1 MYKPYLSI
9 IIACYN
15 AEDYI
20 ECAIKSIV
28 DQPFESIELIIVND
42 GSTDET
48 DNICKRYCIIDD
60 RIKYYRTDNLG
71 AGHARNYGLTKASGK
86 WISYLDSD
94 DLYLSDAINGELISK
109 LQLYESQDIDIIFT
123 PWCRADML
131 LREHVAITMAKAEV
145 GVIPELAFWTCFY
158 YRDFLI
164 KNEIN
169 FYEYRAQDV
178 ETAFRYLAVSK
189 AKNVITDN
197 EIRFYLQ
204 RENKNSNTNTWNVQ
218 VLHAVKCQIYYD
230 LFINHS
236 TSKAYWHLVTTF
248 LREMECYYDSC
259 ISFGILD
266 LNVLKKVHAIRK
278 EVFTKYRKIVLLSL
292 GRRKYIK
299 LFTKAII
306 SNSVFRFKHYPKVES
321 KMNNKVQMDADMI
334 LRRLNKISVFLLPE
348 KD

>member
-20 ECAIKSIV
+20 ECAIKSII
-28 DQPFESIELIIVND
+28 DQTFDNVELIIVND
-42 GSTDET
+42 GSTDAT

-71 AGHARNYGLTKASGK
+71 AGHARNYGLAKASGT

-94 DLYLSDAINGELISK
+94 DLYLSGALSNQLITK
-109 LQLYESQDIDIIFT
+109 LQLYESQHIDIIFT

-131 LREHVAITMAKAEV
+131 LCEHVAITMAKTEV

-164 KNEIN
+164 KNKIN
-169 FYEYRAQDV
+169 FYEYRAQDI
-178 ETAFRYLAVSK
+178 ETAFRYLAASK
-189 AKNVITDN
+189 AKKTITDN

-236 TSKAYWHLVTTF
+236 TPKAYWHLVATS
-248 LREMECYYDSC
+248 LREMLGYYDSC
-259 ISFGILD
+259 ITFGILD
-266 LNVLKKVHAIRK
+266 SSILKKINFVRK
-278 EVFTKYRKIVLLSL
+278 EFFSKYRKIVLLSL
-292 GRRKYIK
+292 GRRKYVE
-299 LFTKAII
+299 LLTKAII
-306 SNSVFRFKHYPKVES
+306 ANSVSRFKHYSKVENSLNS
-321 KMNNKVQMDADMI
+321 KIQMDADMI
-334 LRRLNKISVFLLPE
+334 LRRLNKISVFLMSE
-348 KD
+348 ND